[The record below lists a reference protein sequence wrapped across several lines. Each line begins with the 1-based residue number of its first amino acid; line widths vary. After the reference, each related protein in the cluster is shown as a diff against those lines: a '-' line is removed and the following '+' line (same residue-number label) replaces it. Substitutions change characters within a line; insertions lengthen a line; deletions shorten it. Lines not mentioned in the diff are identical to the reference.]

1 MSLQQAIARGVHLVG
16 IPVSAI
22 QRLNMARAVFAGY
35 GIITDF
41 NNITRELLNWA
52 IQDAVESS
60 K

>member
-16 IPVSAI
+16 IPVFAI
-22 QRLNMARAVFAGY
+22 QRLNMARAVLAGY